1 MHVAGNV
8 AFRKNAYQVGTYGQ
22 QVASGALD
30 GVTTPDATSQ
40 CAHPDTGTGE
50 GIAWWE
56 VDLGHVYVINSITI
70 FNGPESKRKC
80 HFLCAFIH

>member
-8 AFRKNAYQVGTYGQ
+8 AFRKNASQVGTFSG

-30 GVTTPDATSQ
+30 GVTTPDDTSQ
-40 CAHPDTGTGE
+40 CAHPATGD
-50 GIAWWE
+50 GIAWWQ